1 MEDIVPG
8 YMDAKVS
15 LLAKLEEPIEMF
27 LLVKLKLAQIR
38 AGGQRIPAIEQEL
51 KENLMIHAREID
63 EKLLQ
68 EIENETN
75 E

>member
-8 YMDAKVS
+8 YMDAKES
-15 LLAKLEEPIEMF
+15 LLAKLEEPIEMY

-38 AGGQRIPAIEQEL
+38 AGSQRLPAIEQEL

-63 EKLLQ
+63 EILLQ
-68 EIENETN
+68 DIENQ
-75 E
+75 